1 MAQWLMNLTSLHGDA
16 GSIPGLVAMSCD
28 VHCRHGLDLEWLW
41 RRQAGTAS
49 LGTSIY
55 PKCGPKK
62 QKKKKKEKKR
72 ITFLQDTI
80 HLPCFVF
87 VFLHFP
93 N

>member
-1 MAQWLMNLTSLHGDA
+1 MAQWLMNLTRLHGDA

-28 VHCRHGLDLEWLW
+28 VHCRHGWDLEWLW

-62 QKKKKKEKKR
+62 QKKKKKRKEKNH
-72 ITFLQDTI
+72 ISTGHHPPSMLCV
-80 HLPCFVF
+80 CFPA
-87 VFLHFP
+87 FP
-93 N
+93 